1 MKVGIVGGGI
11 AGLAAALE
19 LTKRGH
25 EVSVLEKGAGLGGQ
39 MSTFSVGGQRLERFY
54 HHMFTSDAELLGLI
68 QELGLGPRLRWFPS
82 KVGFYHGGSVY
93 NFVTPLD
100 LLRFAPLGLVDR
112 IRLGL
117 LSLYLQ
123 RTSRWQRFESLTAQE
138 WLARYA
144 GRRGFEVVWG
154 PLLRGKFG
162 PSAGEVSMAWFWSKM
177 RLRFGSRG
185 RGMQRERLGYV
196 EGSFGLVIDA
206 LAQRIRGSGGRILTR
221 CPVDRVRVGGGGLEV
236 EVPRLGRTL
245 AFDAVIATVPSPR
258 LLEMVP
264 GLPDDYA
271 SKLRDARY
279 LAALC
284 LVLILKRPLSHI
296 YWLNISDPDIPF
308 AAVIEHTNLVPPRH
322 YGGRRVLYISNYVP
336 YNSPSLKLRP
346 GQLLA
351 RYLPHLKKINPE
363 FDMEWIERYYLFR
376 EEAAQPIIT
385 TNYSKRLPGHRTPIP
400 GLYVANT
407 AQIYPEDRG
416 MNYSLRLGLKVSQ
429 MVLEEGKGE
438 IGDSY

>member
-1 MKVGIVGGGI
+1 VKVGIVGGGI
-11 AGLAAALE
+11 AGLAAALKMA
-19 LTKRGH
+19 KRGH

-39 MSTFSVGGQRLERFY
+39 MSTFSVAGQRLERFY

-82 KVGFYHGGSVY
+82 KVGFYHGGRIY
-93 NFVTPLD
+93 DFVTPLD
-100 LLRFAPLGLVDR
+100 LLRFAPLGLADR
-112 IRLGL
+112 IRLGV

-123 RTSRWQRFESLTAQE
+123 RTSRWQRFESTTAQE

-206 LAQRIRGSGGRILTR
+206 LAQRIRGAGGRILTR
-221 CPVDRVRVGGGGLEV
+221 CPVDRVRVGDGGLEV
-236 EVPRLGRTL
+236 EVPRLGGTL
-245 AFDAVIATVPSPR
+245 VFDVVIATLPCSR
-258 LLEMVP
+258 ILEMLP
-264 GLPDDYA
+264 GLPASYA
-271 SKLRDARY
+271 SKLRDVSY

-284 LVLILKRPLSHI
+284 LVLILKRPLSPI

-308 AAVIEHTNLVPPRH
+308 VAVIEHTNLVSPSH
-322 YGGRRVLYISNYVP
+322 YGGRRVLYISNYLHYDNP
-336 YNSPSLKLRP
+336 FLRLRP
-346 GQLLA
+346 GELLA
-351 RYLPHLKKINPE
+351 RYLPHLKKINPA
-363 FDMEWIERYYLFR
+363 FDMEWVERYYLFR
-376 EEAAQPIIT
+376 EEAAQPVIT
-385 TNYSKRLPGHRTPIP
+385 PGYSERLPGHRTPIP

-416 MNYSLRLGLKVSQ
+416 MNYGLRLGLKVSQ
-429 MVLEEGKGE
+429 MVLEGEKGE
-438 IGDSY
+438 LGDYH